1 MYHTAKNRVS
11 IRDIQQIFIEDQC
24 LFDKTIAV
32 LKQRNSIARLDA
44 SQPQHHLNKPYD
56 GEAHQRL

>member
-1 MYHTAKNRVS
+1 MYTAKSRLS

-44 SQPQHHLNKPYD
+44 SQPQHHSNKPYD
-56 GEAHQRL
+56 GEGHQRL